1 VDKKEP
7 LGMSMTVGGCIART
21 LKEYGVTCVFGM
33 EDPVHLTHGLD
44 GNAVRTVTVRDE
56 KHGAIMAHGY
66 AKATNRPGICLATCG
81 PGATNLITGLLEA
94 QKSSIPV
101 IAFVQEIPMRNRGR
115 HAASEV
121 DHEACLAPYVKWV
134 GRIELAE
141 RALEIT
147 HHAFRIATSGRPGPV
162 VVLCPPDIMAQEIA
176 AEIYAE
182 SDYAAFPAT
191 RSRPD
196 RARIKR
202 AAELLLGARRPAI
215 LAGGGVIISQAWEEV
230 VELAE
235 RLKAPVAT
243 TMNGKGVIADDHP
256 LSAGVSGTSTG
267 GRYGRGKVANEVLA
281 EADVVLIIG
290 SRNGQICSFNWT
302 LPRPGTTVIHVD
314 MDPVEIGRNFRTA
327 VPLVGDA
334 RETLRDLLTE
344 ISGRS
349 GQAVD
354 PESRLRPRH
363 EEWRRST
370 ADVFSSNQVP
380 VRPERLLREI
390 STRVADGT
398 IVVAD
403 ASYVTG
409 WATSHIDSTGGG
421 NAMIS
426 PRGTGGIG
434 WSLPAA
440 IGAKMA
446 QPDRRVICITGDGAF
461 GYILNELETAARY
474 HVPLVVVVFN
484 NATLAFQKHYELKL
498 FGSHRECDLLD
509 IDFAAV
515 ARGLRCEGE
524 RVTEPAEIGPA
535 LDRAFASG
543 RPYVVDVVIDPEAMA
558 PIVGLD
564 REQVLESH

>member
-1 VDKKEP
+1 
-7 LGMSMTVGGCIART
+7 MTVGASIAKT

-66 AKATNRPGICLATCG
+66 AKATNKPGVCLATCG

-94 QKSSIPV
+94 QKSSMPV
-101 IAFVQEIPMRNRGR
+101 IAFVQEIAMRNRGR
-115 HAASEV
+115 HAASEI

-162 VVLCPPDIMAQEIA
+162 VVLCPPDVMAQEIA
-176 AEIYAE
+176 GEIYAE
-182 SDYAAFPAT
+182 GAYATFPAT
-191 RSRPD
+191 RIRPD
-196 RARIKR
+196 RASITR
-202 AAELLLGARRPAI
+202 AAEVLLSARRPAI
-215 LAGGGVIISQAWEEV
+215 LAGGGVIISQAWEETV
-230 VELAE
+230 ALAE
-235 RLKAPVAT
+235 RVKAPVAT
-243 TMNGKGVIADDHP
+243 TMNGKGAIADDHP
-256 LSAGVSGTSTG
+256 LSAGVAGTSTG
-267 GRYGRGKVANEVLA
+267 GRYGRGKIANDVLA
-281 EADVVLIIG
+281 ESDVVLIIG
-290 SRNGQICSFNWT
+290 SRNGQICSSNWT
-302 LPRPGTTVIHVD
+302 IPRPGTTVIHID

-334 RETLRDLLTE
+334 RETLRELISE

-349 GQAVD
+349 GQAAN
-354 PESRLRPRH
+354 PETRLEPRR

-370 ADVFSSNQVP
+370 HEVFTSNQVP

-390 STRVADGT
+390 SARVADGT
-398 IVVAD
+398 IVVTD
-403 ASYVTG
+403 ASYATG
-409 WATSHIDSTGGG
+409 WATSHIDTIGGG

-446 QPDRRVICITGDGAF
+446 QPDRRVMCITGDGAF
-461 GYILNELETAARY
+461 GYIFNELETAARY

-484 NATLAFQKHYELKL
+484 NGTLAFQKHFELKL
-498 FGSHRECDLLD
+498 FGSYRECDLLD
-509 IDFAAV
+509 VDFAAV
-515 ARGLRCEGE
+515 ARSLRCEGE
-524 RVTEPAEIGPA
+524 RITKPAEIGPA
-535 LDRAFASG
+535 LDRALASG
-543 RPYVVDVVIDPEAMA
+543 KPYVLDVVIDPEAMA
-558 PIVGLD
+558 PIVGLE